1 MRALDA
7 ARDEGLS
14 CIVCPVDYVA
24 LDLLRAAAVRGTRIP
39 EKVSI
44 VGFDGLGD
52 GLDLLGL
59 ATFRLPVR
67 EVAQRAV
74 VRMEELLV
82 RAQEDPEGPPVG
94 TGDAEPRTGAEI
106 EARTAQHVVV
116 AGEFMPGRTL
126 AGVPEHLLR

>member
-1 MRALDA
+1 M
-7 ARDEGLS
+7 
-14 CIVCPVDYVA
+14 A